1 MAKLAIDPA
10 NKTARERTRGTA
22 GFTLIEI
29 MAVVMIIGLLSSL
42 VGYAVFQQVDKG
54 RAVAAEAQI
63 SNLEGVLELY
73 RMDNARFPT
82 TEQGL
87 EALIHK
93 STVSPEPRHFPP
105 GGYLKGGK
113 VPVDPWG
120 EPYHYESPGINNRH
134 AFDLWSNGA
143 DLVPGGEEVNEDIIN
158 WNDEAVRG

>member
-1 MAKLAIDPA
+1 M
-10 NKTARERTRGTA
+10 ERTANPAFDQPRRVS

-54 RAVAAEAQI
+54 RVVATRAQI
-63 SNLEGVLELY
+63 SNLEGILELY

-87 EALIHK
+87 EALVRR
-93 STVSPEPRHFPP
+93 STVSPEPRRFQA
-105 GGYLKGGK
+105 GGYMKK

-120 EPYHYESPGINNRH
+120 EPYHYESPGANNTRS
-134 AFDLWSNGA
+134 FDLWSTGA
-143 DLVPGGEEVNEDIIN
+143 DVAPGGEGIDADIVNWSDDSAE
-158 WNDEAVRG
+158 G

>member
-1 MAKLAIDPA
+1 MEETT
-10 NKTARERTRGTA
+10 TARLDRARRAA

-42 VGYAVFQQVDKG
+42 VGYAVFQQVDRG

-73 RMDNARFPT
+73 RMENARFPT

-87 EALIHK
+87 DALIHR
-93 STVSPEPRHFPP
+93 STVSPEPRYFPP
-105 GGYLKGGK
+105 GGFLKGGR

-120 EPYHYESPGINNRH
+120 EPYHYESPGVNNRH

-143 DLVPGGEEVNEDIIN
+143 DLVPGGEDADADILN
-158 WNDEAVRG
+158 WNDDAANG